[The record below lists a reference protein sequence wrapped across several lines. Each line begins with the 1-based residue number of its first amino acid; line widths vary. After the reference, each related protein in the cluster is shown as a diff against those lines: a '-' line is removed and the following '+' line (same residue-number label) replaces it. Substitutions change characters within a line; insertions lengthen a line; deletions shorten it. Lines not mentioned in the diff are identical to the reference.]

1 LCYKMPMKQEEF
13 LKKVEAVLIA
23 KIGKIIAGSVLK
35 NNLSRMNKPV
45 PSMDKSDMQSLIE
58 NITKAVS
65 LFESHNE
72 SKLINEELKDLLKIL
87 D

>member
-1 LCYKMPMKQEEF
+1 MPMKQEEF
-13 LKKVEAVLIA
+13 LKKVEALLIE

-35 NNLSRMNKPV
+35 NNLSKMNKPV

-65 LFESHNE
+65 LFESNNE

>member
-1 LCYKMPMKQEEF
+1 MPMKQEEF
-13 LKKVEAVLIA
+13 LKKVEALLIE

-35 NNLSRMNKPV
+35 NNLSKMNKPV

-65 LFESHNE
+65 LFESNNE
-72 SKLINEELKDLLKIL
+72 SKLINDELKDLLKIL

>member
-1 LCYKMPMKQEEF
+1 MKQEEF
-13 LKKVEAVLIA
+13 LQKVEAVLIA

-35 NNLSRMNKPV
+35 NNLAKMNKPV
-45 PSMDKSDMQSLIE
+45 ASMDKSDMQNLIE

-65 LFESHNE
+65 LFESHDE